1 MSGHKQILIGA
12 GVGALAGILA
22 NQLAGGTPLLDNLVH
37 YVSQPLGQ
45 VFLRLLSMLVLPLV
59 FSGLVLGIAGA
70 GDVRRLGRIGL
81 TTFTYAVLLSI
92 TAVGLGLL
100 LVNLLEPGKGLS
112 PEIRASLL
120 AGAGERA
127 AAIAPGASTGGG
139 WNLLLQIVP
148 DNPVRAMANGDI
160 LAVIFFALAIGL
172 GVALTPSP
180 AVERFREALEG
191 LYAVAMRLIGLVIRL
206 APLGVAALL
215 FTLTAQVGY
224 EVIAALGRY
233 VSTAL
238 IAMALHMAV
247 TYALVLSLA
256 GGMNPWQFFTSIQQ
270 ALLTAFSTASSS
282 ATLPTALKVAE
293 EDLHL
298 PAPISRFVLTI
309 GATANQNGT
318 ALFEGVTVLFLA
330 QFYGIDLSLAEQGT
344 VMFICVL
351 AGIGTAGVPAA
362 ALPVLILITGRL
374 GIPVEGIGLV
384 LGVDRLLDMCRTAVN
399 VAGDLVIAV
408 VVAHRERRRPPV

>member
-1 MSGHKQILIGA
+1 MEQHKRILIGA
-12 GVGALAGILA
+12 LAGALAGILA
-22 NQLAGGTPLLDNLVH
+22 NSFAGGSPLLADVIH

-45 VFLRLLSMLVLPLV
+45 LFLRLLSMLVLPLV

-81 TTFTYAVLLSI
+81 TTLAYALLLSV
-92 TAVGLGLL
+92 TAVALGLI
-100 LVNLLEPGKGLS
+100 LVNLIEPGIGLS

-120 AGAGERA
+120 ANAGERA
-127 AAIAPGASTGGG
+127 AAITPGAATGTG

-148 DNPVRAMANGDI
+148 DNPIRAMANGDI
-160 LAVIFFALAIGL
+160 LAVIFFALAIGV

-180 AVERFREALEG
+180 AVERFREAIEG
-191 LYAVAMRLIGLVIRL
+191 LYTVAMRLIGFVIRL
-206 APLGVAALL
+206 APYGVAALL

-224 EVIAALGRY
+224 EVIVALGRY

-238 IAMALHMAV
+238 LALALHMAV
-247 TYALVLSLA
+247 TYSLVIGFA
-256 GGMNPWQFFTSIQQ
+256 GGMTPWYFFTNIQQ

-298 PAPISRFVLTI
+298 PAHISRFVLTL

-330 QFYGIDLSLAEQGT
+330 QFYGIDLSLAEQGG

-351 AGIGTAGVPAA
+351 AGIGTAGVPAG

-374 GIPVEGIGLV
+374 GIPAEGIGLV

-399 VAGDLVIAV
+399 VAGDLVIAAV
-408 VVAHRERRRPPV
+408 VTERERDRE